1 MVSMCPS
8 IRYLWMHSE
17 ISPSLCHLDSSMQ
30 RSLCLWFNLLDLPF
44 EVLQD
49 GWKWSVSFDL
59 TVYPTAMFFYVG
71 VRPNTTVKLYSQ
83 IIIPSEINLRARI
96 GSTQGQRKG
105 EVWTPDL
112 RIWSLLLHWLS
123 YKARTGAGC
132 GFEILIHKD
141 KFSSAQA

>member
-1 MVSMCPS
+1 MVSMCPL

-17 ISPSLCHLDSSMQ
+17 ISPSLCNLDSSMQ

-59 TVYPTAMFFYVG
+59 TVYPTAMFFLSWSKTYHCCEVIF
-71 VRPNTTVKLYSQ
+71 P
-83 IIIPSEINLRARI
+83 IIPSEINPRARI

-112 RIWSLLLHWLS
+112 RIWSPLLHWLS

-132 GFEILIHKD
+132 GFKILIHKD